1 MKSITSH
8 NYPLNWGNLSLLP
21 NNGIIQKTMPIIKSA
36 KKKLKQDIAR
46 QKHNQVTKNN
56 YKEAAKKAVNSHKNE
71 DIRKAISLINK
82 AAKNNIIHKNK
93 ASRLTSKLSKLV
105 TKNLKKR
112 KKVEKKSI

>member
-1 MKSITSH
+1 
-8 NYPLNWGNLSLLP
+8 
-21 NNGIIQKTMPIIKSA
+21 MPIIKSA

-46 QKHNQVTKNN
+46 QKHNQEVKNN

-93 ASRLTSKLSKLV
+93 ASRLTSKLSKLIKPV
-105 TKNLKKR
+105 PAVKKTVSKNLKKR